1 MYQDSERLLT
11 QTIKGCWI
19 WFVVSWFLV
28 NLIFNFVNQILHNA
42 MISLFNMLEM
52 RGRLVWS
59 KFYAI
64 LNVFTLKYNIIIE
77 GRKKL

>member
-1 MYQDSERLLT
+1 
-11 QTIKGCWI
+11 
-19 WFVVSWFLV
+19 
-28 NLIFNFVNQILHNA
+28 